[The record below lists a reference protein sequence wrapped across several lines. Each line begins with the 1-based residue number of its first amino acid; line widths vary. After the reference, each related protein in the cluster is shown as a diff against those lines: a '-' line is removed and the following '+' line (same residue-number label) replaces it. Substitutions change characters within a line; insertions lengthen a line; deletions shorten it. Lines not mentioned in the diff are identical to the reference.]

1 MSKDKSKSIIQSH
14 EFLRVSNRN
23 ETEQSFDSKPNSRK
37 RTVIN
42 SSTESKQFTITNRE
56 SSRLDLDLSDLHD
69 SVIINNNGER
79 LGSDFRSSTIG

>member
-14 EFLRVSNRN
+14 EFLRVSNRG

-42 SSTESKQFTITNRE
+42 SSTESKQFTMTNRE

-69 SVIINNNGER
+69 SVIINDKGER
-79 LGSDFRSSTIG
+79 LCSDFR